1 LKSLGFDLNKLYQIS
16 LKEFLNNNPDIRVME
31 SEIQLKR
38 YQHHENKRLEKIT
51 KAIERRKDIIANPDM
66 FKVKHRIY

>member
-1 LKSLGFDLNKLYQIS
+1 
-16 LKEFLNNNPDIRVME
+16 ME
-31 SEIQLKR
+31 NEIQLKR